1 MYELDKIVH
10 RYLRFVAYHT
20 NFPFD
25 ILSHD
30 YSAISR
36 KLGIP
41 NLTSVFER
49 YDLLFLYKLFN
60 NYIDKCN
67 TINEFFSLNI
77 PGKLLRR
84 TRMFKCVTIKNNKFS
99 KLLISNRLS
108 SLSNKTDWMDFTPD
122 ELS

>member
-1 MYELDKIVH
+1 M
-10 RYLRFVAYHT
+10 AYHT
-20 NFPFD
+20 KFHFD

-49 YDLLFLYKLFN
+49 YDLLFLFKLFN
-60 NYIDKCN
+60 NYIDCN

-77 PGKLLRR
+77 PGKLLSR

-108 SLSNKTDWMDFTPD
+108 FLSNKTDWIDFTVSFNKFIS
-122 ELS
+122 LSKRKILIYK